1 MLQRTVMKRKCQGES
16 DRGLRKQL
24 LVIWMR
30 KK

>member
-1 MLQRTVMKRKCQGES
+1 MLQRTVMKRKYQEES

-24 LVIWMR
+24 LVSWTR